1 MKWCAARP
9 TWERPTS
16 QTSSLFPTLETGHRT
31 GVLALTCGLCWIM
44 SPRLTMSW
52 QSTRR
57 ERERESL
64 TFDRGGVLKPE
75 ARNRR
80 PFGVTCSAGP
90 SSIKA
95 LYFQYVNWT
104 NWLLSLC
111 RFGTLVVGALSGPY
125 DSLPSS
131 NFDTRRRQRNVSS
144 SSGLN
149 EVSTAALLI
158 YLFIYLFILT
168 YIYIYI
174 NHHISVESQSL
185 PQQSSAGPSTGA
197 PASIC
202 PLGIDFRCIE
212 ARKLCCSSRCQTLIR
227 GPVNVVDIWF

>member
-1 MKWCAARP
+1 VLDHV
-9 TWERPTS
+9 S
-16 QTSSLFPTLETGHRT
+16 QADH
-31 GVLALTCGLCWIM
+31 VLTIN
-44 SPRLTMSW
+44 S
-52 QSTRR
+52 Q
-57 ERERESL
+57 RERESL
-64 TFDRGGVLKPE
+64 WHSTEVGSSNQKPE
-75 ARNRR
+75 IED
-80 PFGVTCSAGP
+80 PSVYPAGP

-168 YIYIYI
+168 YIYILIIIYLLKAS
-174 NHHISVESQSL
+174 HFLSRALRVPPL
-185 PQQSSAGPSTGA
+185 GRRRASAHW
-197 PASIC
+197 ASISAALKPGSC
-202 PLGIDFRCIE
+202 AALP
-212 ARKLCCSSRCQTLIR
+212 
-227 GPVNVVDIWF
+227 NVKP